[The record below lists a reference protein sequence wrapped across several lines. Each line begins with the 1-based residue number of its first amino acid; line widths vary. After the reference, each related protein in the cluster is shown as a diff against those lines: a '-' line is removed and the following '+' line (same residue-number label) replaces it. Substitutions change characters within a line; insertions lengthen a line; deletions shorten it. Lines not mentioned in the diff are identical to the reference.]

1 MQVSVKL
8 FATLTRY
15 KDGAKT
21 GTPFYVDLPEAAKVL
36 DLINILHIPPEEAH
50 VIFINRI
57 IVTPETHIKN
67 GDDIGIFPQV
77 GGG

>member
-15 KDGAKT
+15 KEGAKT
-21 GTPFYVDLPEAAKVL
+21 GTPFLVDLPDDAKVL
-36 DLINILHIPPEEAH
+36 DLINTLRVPPEEAH
-50 VIFINRI
+50 IIFINRI
-57 IVTPETHIKN
+57 IVTPEAGIKN
-67 GDDIGIFPQV
+67 GDVIGIFPQV